1 VIRANNHPCSH
12 LSWFITAHYTAK
24 LVVRSCMLASTA
36 VLYSGTCVLFFSI
49 GALDARLAIRPLAV
63 RAFRGFEKHLG
74 IRVDVHTIFYPLAAQ
89 MSFVERQGRRPEG
102 VKTN

>member
-1 VIRANNHPCSH
+1 MFTLELVHYGSLYRQIGGSFLHACQHIGVVQWH
-12 LSWFITAHYTAK
+12 L
-24 LVVRSCMLASTA
+24 R
-36 VLYSGTCVLFFSI
+36 LFFSI

-63 RAFRGFEKHLG
+63 RAYRGFEKHLG